1 MSLAVEL
8 LNEHRNITNWND
20 GTDSQRNIFVEARLN
35 GNLQSKEDAK
45 TIILVTGASGFIGSR
60 VVKRLLAANTNY
72 EIRCMTR
79 NTKSLSHFFGKESE
93 RLEIIKGDAQNY
105 SDLIKVMKDVDIVYY
120 LIHSME
126 GSSKEWKK
134 FAERDRVAA
143 ENFSRAA
150 SASGIQRVI
159 YLGGLSHGKEEEL
172 SVHMRSRMEV
182 GEILKK
188 YSNKVTIFRAAI
200 ILGQG
205 GGSFQ
210 MLQYLVERLPLMICP
225 KWVLTRS
232 QPIAV
237 DDVVEYLVRSI
248 DVNETICKTFE
259 IGGPE
264 VLTYV
269 DMMKRYASI
278 LGKSIR
284 ILIIPFLTPRLS
296 SYWVDL
302 ITPVK
307 ASLARPLID
316 SLKHEATVKDPS
328 IADILPIKLKN
339 FEESIKSAMSEEK
352 KKEKAAIKERTSF
365 SVNKQI
371 LMISTIALAIV
382 GSTYYFVDQRS
393 EIFQPLWLAL
403 AGLWYFGIVFSVYF
417 IHSGARLGSMLAG
430 TIGWITMVFWLADN
444 IYIVFGTSLI
454 ASPPADIMAIRNFV
468 GAIVAA
474 VVIISSHNLFHKLRI
489 HCL

>member
-1 MSLAVEL
+1 MKSS
-8 LNEHRNITNWND
+8 ND
-20 GTDSQRNIFVEARLN
+20 DTLQNTKSSSSSKNAR
-35 GNLQSKEDAK
+35 
-45 TIILVTGASGFIGSR
+45 TTVLVTGASGFIGSR
-60 VVKRLLAANTNY
+60 VVKRLLTVTANY
-72 EIRCMTR
+72 KIRCMTR
-79 NTKSLSHFFGKESE
+79 DTKSLSHFFGGTSKH
-93 RLEIIKGDAQNY
+93 LEIVNADVQNY
-105 SDLIKVMKDVDIVYY
+105 SDLMRVMKDVDISFY

-134 FAERDRVAA
+134 FADRDRVAA

-159 YLGGLSHGKEEEL
+159 YLGGLSQGKEEEL
-172 SVHMRSRMEV
+172 SVHMRSRIEV
-182 GEILKK
+182 GDILRK
-188 YSNKVTIFRAAI
+188 STAEVTIFRAAI

-225 KWVLTRS
+225 KWVLTKS

-248 DVNETICKTFE
+248 DENETKGRTFE

-264 VLTYV
+264 VLTYI
-269 DMMKRYASI
+269 DMMKRYAAI
-278 LGKSIR
+278 LKKSIR

-316 SLKHEATVKDPS
+316 SLKHEAIVKNNTIVNVIPV
-328 IADILPIKLKN
+328 KLKN
-339 FEESIKSAMSEEK
+339 FEESIKSAMGEK
-352 KKEKAAIKERTSF
+352 KRIDRALMKERTSF

-371 LMISTIALAIV
+371 LMISTIALAII
-382 GSTYYFVDQRS
+382 GSTYYFLDPRP
-393 EIFQPLWLAL
+393 EIFQPLWLVL
-403 AGLWYFGIVFSVYF
+403 AILWYFGIAISVYF
-417 IHSGARLGSMLAG
+417 IHSGARLGSIIAG
-430 TIGWITMVFWLADN
+430 TLGWITLAFWLIDN
-444 IYIVFGTSLI
+444 LVIVFGTSLI
-454 ASPPADIMAIRNFV
+454 ASPPGYVMEIRNFV
-468 GAIVAA
+468 GAILA
-474 VVIISSHNLFHKLRI
+474 VLVIMSSHNLFHKLRI
-489 HCL
+489 HCI

>member
-1 MSLAVEL
+1 
-8 LNEHRNITNWND
+8 
-20 GTDSQRNIFVEARLN
+20 
-35 GNLQSKEDAK
+35 
-45 TIILVTGASGFIGSR
+45 
-60 VVKRLLAANTNY
+60 
-72 EIRCMTR
+72 
-79 NTKSLSHFFGKESE
+79 
-93 RLEIIKGDAQNY
+93 
-105 SDLIKVMKDVDIVYY
+105 
-120 LIHSME
+120 
-126 GSSKEWKK
+126 
-134 FAERDRVAA
+134 
-143 ENFSRAA
+143 
-150 SASGIQRVI
+150 
-159 YLGGLSHGKEEEL
+159 
-172 SVHMRSRMEV
+172 MRSRIEV

-188 YSNKVTIFRAAI
+188 YSNKVTIFRAAV

-205 GGSFQ
+205 GGSFE

-225 KWVLTRS
+225 KWVLTKS

-248 DVNETICKTFE
+248 DVDETTGKIFE

-269 DMMKRYASI
+269 DMMKRYASV
-278 LGKSIR
+278 LKKSIR

-328 IADILPIKLKN
+328 IAKVVPIKLKN
-339 FEESIKSAMSEEK
+339 FEESIKSAMSEK
-352 KKEKAAIKERTSF
+352 KRKDKAEMKERTSF
-365 SVNKQI
+365 SINKQI
-371 LMISTIALAIV
+371 LIISIIALGII

-393 EIFQPLWLAL
+393 EIFQPLWLIL
-403 AGLWYFGIVFSVYF
+403 AGLWYFGIAFSVYF
-417 IHSGARLGSMLAG
+417 IHSGARLGSMVAG
-430 TIGWITMVFWLADN
+430 TIGWITLAFWLADN
-444 IYIVFGTSLI
+444 LYIVFGTSLI
-454 ASPPADIMAIRNFV
+454 ASPPGYIMAIRNFV

-474 VVIISSHNLFHKLRI
+474 VVIMSSHNLFHKLRI

>member
-1 MSLAVEL
+1 M
-8 LNEHRNITNWND
+8 
-20 GTDSQRNIFVEARLN
+20 
-35 GNLQSKEDAK
+35 
-45 TIILVTGASGFIGSR
+45 
-60 VVKRLLAANTNY
+60 
-72 EIRCMTR
+72 
-79 NTKSLSHFFGKESE
+79 
-93 RLEIIKGDAQNY
+93 KG
-105 SDLIKVMKDVDIVYY
+105 IDIAYY

-143 ENFSRAA
+143 ENFSRAV
-150 SASGIQRVI
+150 SASNIRRLI
-159 YLGGLSHGKEEEL
+159 YLGGLTHGKEVEL
-172 SVHMRSRMEV
+172 SEHMRSRIEV

-188 YSNKVTIFRAAI
+188 STAEVTIFRAAI

-210 MLQYLVERLPLMICP
+210 MLQYLVERLPLMVCP
-225 KWVLTRS
+225 KWVLTKS

-248 DVNETICKTFE
+248 DVDKTKNKTFE

-269 DMMKRYASI
+269 DMMKSYASI
-278 LGKSIR
+278 LKKSIR

-316 SLKHEATVKDPS
+316 SLKHEATVKDNS
-328 IADILPIKLKN
+328 IVDVIPIKLKN
-339 FEESIKSAMSEEK
+339 FEESIKTAMSEQK
-352 KKEKAAIKERTSF
+352 RKDRAVMKERTSF
-365 SVNKQI
+365 SINKQI
-371 LMISTIALAIV
+371 LMISTIALAII
-382 GSTYYFVDQRS
+382 GSTYYFLDPRT
-393 EIFQPLWLAL
+393 EIFQPLWLVL
-403 AGLWYFGIVFSVYF
+403 GGLWYFGIAFSIYF
-417 IHSGARLGSMLAG
+417 IHSGARLGSMIAG
-430 TIGWITMVFWLADN
+430 TIGWVTLAFWLVDN
-444 IYIVFGTSLI
+444 LYIVSGISLI
-454 ASPPADIMAIRNFV
+454 ASPPGYVMAIRNFV
-468 GAIVAA
+468 GALVAIL
-474 VVIISSHNLFHKLRI
+474 VITSSHNLFHKLRI